1 MKKII
6 KLTESE
12 LTKLIESMV
21 KQINEE
27 DDKDYEF
34 QTKPGFVERRMK
46 LMQSNQDDKSESL
59 RDMGFSVEPTVKMI
73 PREKEVEG
81 LFGKYKEQVPNDVLR
96 YLRKNPQ
103 LIMDRLVRIYGK
115 NFLDYAEKA
124 YTRQMK
130 KDGSYYE
137 DF

>member
-27 DDKDYEF
+27 DDKDSEF
-34 QTKPGFVERRMK
+34 NTKPGFVERRMK

-96 YLRKNPQ
+96 YIRKNPQ